1 MDVSIVIPVYNV
13 EKYIGPC
20 LESVIQQTYKGS
32 IECIIVDDCGTDNSI
47 DICKNIISKY
57 TGTTINF
64 VLYSHKCNRGLSAAR
79 NTGLKIAT
87 GDYIYFLDSDDTIV
101 PECIELLIT
110 VSKKYPAA
118 ELIQGGGKTSKGEY
132 LMDLDNK
139 VLPDYTEDKDFI
151 VQALFNINI
160 LPVSSWNKLVKRSFI
175 LEHSIFFIEGVIH
188 EDMGWNFFLAKYL
201 KKMSICKYNTYNYLI
216 RDGSIM
222 NSHRQELSTLSCIK
236 MANIFLDN
244 LDDLLKKRQLSY
256 IFRMLEAHYVFSISK
271 EKEDEIK
278 MILLR
283 LIDIF
288 SFREKILL
296 NTFLL
301 LPKYILKRKFI
312 YTFYYK
318 AFL

>member
-57 TGTTINF
+57 TGTIKF
-64 VLYSHKCNRGLSAAR
+64 VLCYHKCNRGLSAAR
-79 NTGLKIAT
+79 NTGLKTAT

-101 PECIELLIT
+101 PECIELLMT
-110 VSKKYPAA
+110 VAKKYPAA

-222 NSHRQELSTLSCIK
+222 NSHRQELSMLSCIK

-244 LDDLLKKRQLSY
+244 LDDFLKKRQLSY
-256 IFRMLEAHYVFSISK
+256 IFRMLEVHYVFAISK
-271 EKEDEIK
+271 EKGDEIK

-301 LPKYILKRKFI
+301 LPKFVLKRKFI

>member
-47 DICKNIISKY
+47 DICKNIISEY
-57 TGTTINF
+57 TGTIRF
-64 VLYSHKCNRGLSAAR
+64 VLCSHKCNRGLSAAR

-101 PECIELLIT
+101 PECIELLMT

-244 LDDLLKKRQLSY
+244 LDDFLKKRQLSY
-256 IFRMLEAHYVFSISK
+256 IFRMLEVHYVFAISK
-271 EKEDEIK
+271 EKEDKVK

-301 LPKYILKRKFI
+301 LPKFVLKRKFI